1 MLLYKNNKG
10 YMTQIKNTAK
20 ENGEERDEDVLA
32 GSLKNP
38 DHFAIIIDRYQEPFI
53 RKVRSILGPR
63 EEVHDIV
70 QETFLKIYMNA
81 SRFQVREG
89 ASFKSW
95 GYKILINTTFTY
107 YQKLKKEDGAM
118 ARIDPEFYETLPD
131 KTPPTAEI
139 TNFVASVMVRMPKH
153 LAKALKLHFLDG
165 MPQKEMAELEG
176 ISLSAVKTRVH
187 RAKKEYRK
195 IHEEIN

>member
-1 MLLYKNNKG
+1 
-10 YMTQIKNTAK
+10 MTQIKNTAK
-20 ENGEERDEDVLA
+20 ESGEERDEDVLA
-32 GSLKNP
+32 RSIKNS

-53 RKVRSILGPR
+53 RKVRSILGGR

-81 SRFQVREG
+81 GRFQVREG

-95 GYKILINTTFTY
+95 GYKILMNTTFTY

-118 ARIDPEFYETLPD
+118 ARIDPEFYEALPD

-153 LAKALKLHFLDG
+153 LARALKLHFLDG
-165 MPQKEMAELEG
+165 MPQKEVANLEG
-176 ISLSAVKTRVH
+176 ISLSAVKTRIH